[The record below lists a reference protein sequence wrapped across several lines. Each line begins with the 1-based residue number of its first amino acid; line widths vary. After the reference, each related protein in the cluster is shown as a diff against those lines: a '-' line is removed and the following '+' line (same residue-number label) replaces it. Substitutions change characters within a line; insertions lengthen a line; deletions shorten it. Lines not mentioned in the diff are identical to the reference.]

1 MRRATNK
8 IYIIPRILNFQFEI
22 ISALIS
28 EGNFYT
34 IISEAILKIK
44 QKIFQIRVMGMYVH
58 AHWERTSFELVIY
71 YISHNNSQIFQENF

>member
-1 MRRATNK
+1 MRRTTNK
-8 IYIIPRILNFQFEI
+8 IYIPRILNFQFEI
-22 ISALIS
+22 ISALIL

-71 YISHNNSQIFQENF
+71 NISHNN